1 MSYPIKLDHESN
13 ESYTVSLLNLL
24 TKDNQNKE
32 NKDLLKVNKNVNTKY
47 LEVSPTDISDTTV
60 STILSSPVTSSDKAN
75 TTETDKTQVSV
86 IPSNIPSNIPITNVS
101 ENKQIN
107 VTNKYYL
114 KYDKY
119 DHITKSNDDPSL
131 KKDAKHLYL
140 KYKYKYLELKNKLK

>member
-114 KYDKY
+114 KYC
-119 DHITKSNDDPSL
+119 
-131 KKDAKHLYL
+131 